1 MDIMQKRTWAEIDL
15 DAVAHNL
22 REIRGR
28 IGENTML
35 CCVIKADAYGHG
47 AVRLAREY
55 EALGA
60 DWLAVSNI
68 EEALQLRCA
77 GVSLPMLVLGYTPP
91 DAAPLLAENNISQ
104 CAYSTAY
111 CEALSKSAVESG
123 VSVKIH
129 VKVDTGMSRLGFY
142 FQDTKRDAAAVEEI
156 AAACRLPGLVPE
168 GIFTHFAVADSGEAG
183 GEFTKRQ
190 LHCFQTLI
198 QALADRGVTF
208 QICHCANSGATLD
221 YPESHMDMVR
231 AGVILYGLEPSEDV
245 QNHGDF
251 WPVLSLRSVI
261 SHVKEIEPGSDVSY
275 GRTYTAKSRIRVA
288 TIPVG
293 YADGYSRHLSGR
305 GSILVHGVRCPILGK
320 VCMDQCMIDVTDVP
334 QAQVG
339 DVVTMIGRDGDAE
352 IPVGE
357 LAALLDT
364 IHYEVVCGISKRVT
378 RVYTKSGREDS
389 VFDCIL
395 DL

>member
-22 REIRGR
+22 QEIRGR
-28 IGENTML
+28 VGTETMI

-68 EEALQLRCA
+68 EEALQLRRA
-77 GVSLPMLVLGYTPP
+77 DVSLPMLVLGYTPP
-91 DAAPLLAENNISQ
+91 AAAALLAENNISQ

-111 CEALSKSAVESG
+111 CAALSECAVKSG

-129 VKVDTGMSRLGFY
+129 IKVDTGMSRLGFY
-142 FQDTKRDAAAVEEI
+142 FQDTARDGAAVEEI
-156 AAACRLPGLVPE
+156 AEACQLPGLMPE
-168 GIFTHFAVADSGEAG
+168 GIFTHFAVADGGAAG
-183 GEFTKRQ
+183 SAFTDHQ
-190 LHCFQTLI
+190 LDCFDTLI
-198 QALADRGVTF
+198 RKLAGRGITF
-208 QICHCANSGATLD
+208 EIRHCANSGATLD
-221 YPESHMDMVR
+221 YPETHMDMVR

-245 QNHGDF
+245 CNHGDF
-251 WPVLSLRSVI
+251 QPVLRLRSVI
-261 SHVKEIEPGSDVSY
+261 SHIKEIEPGSDVSY
-275 GRTYTAKSRIRVA
+275 GRTYTAQSRIRVA
-288 TIPVG
+288 TIPIG

-320 VCMDQCMIDVTDVP
+320 ICMDQCMVDVTDVP

-352 IPVGE
+352 ISVSE
-357 LAALLDT
+357 IADLLDT

-378 RVYTKSGREDS
+378 RVYTKDGREDS